1 LPFPAYSDHKYRLC
15 LDKDFES
22 GSVAQ
27 PQLQSHANGSSFL
40 AYVNVVCV
48 IAGTGTLGLPSAL
61 ELGGWIGLIILFLA
75 WTMSIVRNQPNKK
88 KFRASVVEYACLMN
102 LSHLQYTGC
111 ILIKCLYVYPDRR
124 LESYKEIAT
133 EAFGRIGGWIIFFFN
148 AWILLGAP
156 VLYVLLAGQNIHSL
170 LIYTSAALTD
180 VQWKIIVAC
189 ILIIPFVLV
198 KNMKEVGFMSAFGAL
213 ATVICV
219 FIVLI
224 VSLQDKPNYANVE
237 HDIVIWN
244 QFPIAL
250 STISFSFGG
259 NVVYTHVEASMAKPR
274 QWKWVVTAGL
284 STCALLYYLTA
295 VPGYYVYGI
304 ETLSPIYENLPA
316 GAGKITATIVIT
328 IHVILA
334 APILI
339 TSFAL
344 DMEYMLGITVE
355 KRGKVMEF
363 ILRAINRIIILAFVT
378 VIACVV
384 PFFGDIMSL
393 VGSFSNCMCTFAF
406 PVLCYLKLTGIRNK
420 PIHELAWCFL
430 CILLGLVGLIF
441 GTIDSVKALIA
452 DFRG

>member
-1 LPFPAYSDHKYRLC
+1 MYAFP
-15 LDKDFES
+15 
-22 GSVAQ
+22 G
-27 PQLQSHANGSSFL
+27 
-40 AYVNVVCV
+40 
-48 IAGTGTLGLPSAL
+48 
-61 ELGGWIGLIILFLA
+61 
-75 WTMSIVRNQPNKK
+75 
-88 KFRASVVEYACLMN
+88 
-102 LSHLQYTGC
+102 
-111 ILIKCLYVYPDRR
+111 RR

-133 EAFGRIGGWIIFFFN
+133 SSFGKIGGWIIFFFN

-156 VLYVLLAGQNIHSL
+156 ILYVLLAGQNLHSL
-170 LIYTSAALTD
+170 LINTSAALTD
-180 VQWKIIVAC
+180 VQWKVIVAC
-189 ILIIPFVLV
+189 IILIPFVLV
-198 KNMKEVGFMSAFGAL
+198 KNMKEVAFMSAVGAL

-224 VSLQDKPNYANVE
+224 VSIQDKPNYLNVE
-237 HDIVIWN
+237 HDVVIWN

-259 NVVYTHVEASMAKPR
+259 NVVYPHVEASMSKPR

-284 STCALLYYLTA
+284 STCAILYYMTA
-295 VPGYYVYGI
+295 IPGYYVYGV

-316 GAGKITATIVIT
+316 GAAKITAMVVIT

-344 DMEYMLGITVE
+344 DLEYMLGITVE
-355 KRGKVMEF
+355 RRGKALEF
-363 ILRAINRIIILAFVT
+363 VYRTINRTAILAFVT
-378 VIACVV
+378 VVACVV
-384 PFFGDIMSL
+384 PYFSDIMSL

-420 PIHELAWCFL
+420 PFYELAWCAL

-441 GTIDSVKALIA
+441 GTIDSVRALIA
-452 DFRG
+452 DFSG

>member
-1 LPFPAYSDHKYRLC
+1 
-15 LDKDFES
+15 
-22 GSVAQ
+22 
-27 PQLQSHANGSSFL
+27 
-40 AYVNVVCV
+40 
-48 IAGTGTLGLPSAL
+48 
-61 ELGGWIGLIILFLA
+61 
-75 WTMSIVRNQPNKK
+75 M
-88 KFRASVVEYACLMN
+88 
-102 LSHLQYTGC
+102 
-111 ILIKCLYVYPDRR
+111 IKCLYAFPGRR

-133 EAFGRIGGWIIFFFN
+133 SSFGKIGGWIIFFFN

-156 VLYVLLAGQNIHSL
+156 ILYVLLAGQNLHSL
-170 LIYTSAALTD
+170 LINTSAALTD
-180 VQWKIIVAC
+180 VQWKVIVAC
-189 ILIIPFVLV
+189 IILIPFVLV
-198 KNMKEVGFMSAFGAL
+198 KNMKEVAFMSAVGAL

-224 VSLQDKPNYANVE
+224 VSIQDKPNYLNVE
-237 HDIVIWN
+237 HDVVIWN

-259 NVVYTHVEASMAKPR
+259 NVVYPHVEASMSKPR

-284 STCALLYYLTA
+284 STCAILYYMTA
-295 VPGYYVYGI
+295 IPGYYVYGV

-316 GAGKITATIVIT
+316 GAAKITAMVVIT

-344 DMEYMLGITVE
+344 DLEYMLGITVE
-355 KRGKVMEF
+355 RRGKALEF
-363 ILRAINRIIILAFVT
+363 VYRTINRTAILAFVT
-378 VIACVV
+378 VVACVV
-384 PFFGDIMSL
+384 PYFSDIMSL

-420 PIHELAWCFL
+420 PFYELAWCAL

-441 GTIDSVKALIA
+441 GTIDSVRALIA
-452 DFRG
+452 DFSG